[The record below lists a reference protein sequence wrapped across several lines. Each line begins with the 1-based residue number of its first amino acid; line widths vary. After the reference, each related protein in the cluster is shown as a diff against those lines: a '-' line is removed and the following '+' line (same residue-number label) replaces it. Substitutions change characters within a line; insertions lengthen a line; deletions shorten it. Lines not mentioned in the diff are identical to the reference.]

1 MLPRVRL
8 LPIAFLLVVACS
20 APPAMRPELASWV
33 ASTPIAFALP
43 PGSLV
48 ALQPVRGPLPKDWPA
63 AAIEGLWRESLR
75 QSPTIDFAHGPV
87 ATGANTAQQL
97 QLSYD
102 ATARTFTATLS
113 NQGNAVHLAGV
124 RIVSTA
130 GAALDELAART
141 RTALGEREL
150 QDLTPI
156 EMGYSKDLSVVA
168 ACEAALV
175 QLQDGGFAAAT
186 RMLTAARP
194 RDGGCTMLLDAMAT
208 AAVLRGQ
215 TREAV
220 ALATE
225 ALALRQRL
233 VPATQHRLARTLLLA
248 RASLSTANARRC
260 DEDLLQLSTVAQR
273 ERPADPD
280 PRVSGAIAL
289 NFLGRFAEARTALT
303 PLALRLPRSFSV
315 RYHLG
320 WAELGCGEAS
330 VAAQHFAAVAAVLP
344 PSALLVPRAL
354 ARFEA
359 GDHDGLRTWL
369 QEVAQDRAFAD
380 TEALHE
386 VRRMQAALELLTG
399 HRDSAAAWM
408 LRDLAWILE
417 QPSRLDTRAGE
428 IAEAGEVLVR
438 LGQGERLRPMLA
450 TLQALKPDP
459 AIADAVAYVSG
470 LIEIRATTRS
480 LPELSEN
487 MRNRGVGVWGDL
499 LDAYGSEV
507 QGKLAAERSALAQA
521 AKASSSPLVKAA
533 LQRNLRRSG
542 NTLEAD
548 ALRTA
553 MQREMK
559 VIDLRRRSQHPLLG
573 PELAFAWI
581 AD

>member
-8 LPIAFLLVVACS
+8 LPIAFLLVAACS
-20 APPAMRPELASWV
+20 APPAVRPELASWV

-124 RIVSTA
+124 RIVNTP

-233 VPATQHRLARTLLLA
+233 MPATQHRLARTLLLA
-248 RASLSTANARRC
+248 RASISTATARRC

-303 PLALRLPRSFSV
+303 PLAPRLPRSFSV

-320 WAELGCGEAS
+320 WAELGCGEAN

-369 QEVAQDRAFAD
+369 QEIAQDRAFAE

-408 LRDLAWILE
+408 LRDLAGA
-417 QPSRLDTRAGE
+417 RV
-428 IAEAGEVLVR
+428 EAGEVLVR